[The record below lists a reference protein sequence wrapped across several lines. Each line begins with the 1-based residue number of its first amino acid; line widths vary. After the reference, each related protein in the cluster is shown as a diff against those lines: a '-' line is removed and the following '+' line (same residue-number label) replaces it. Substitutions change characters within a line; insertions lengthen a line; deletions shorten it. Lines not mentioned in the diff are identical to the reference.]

1 MKANDADITEESQHE
16 MAAVVLKQ
24 TPQLFILIMRTAGQS
39 PPRKATPQK
48 ISSLVKC
55 SPPNSGDRGVTQQT
69 MNANDAD
76 ISEES
81 QRELALGDLKQSAQH
96 ELAAGVLKQAAQ
108 DLRQFRGA
116 TSKIERELY
125 LDAYRWLTVGEYSSP
140 FSFLN
145 VCQLLNVAPENIRR
159 ELIGDLSLGPLSC
172 WIRRCERAA
181 RRFQISV
188 GRLLVSERNASGGY
202 SYESVN

>member
-1 MKANDADITEESQHE
+1 M
-16 MAAVVLKQ
+16 
-24 TPQLFILIMRTAGQS
+24 
-39 PPRKATPQK
+39 
-48 ISSLVKC
+48 
-55 SPPNSGDRGVTQQT
+55 TQQT

-81 QRELALGDLKQSAQH
+81 QRELALADLKQSAQH

-108 DLRQFRGA
+108 DLRRFHDA
-116 TSKIERELY
+116 TSTVERELY
-125 LDAYRWLTVGEYSSP
+125 LDAYRWLTIDECSSP

-145 VCQLLNVAPENIRR
+145 VCQLLNVAPENVRR

-172 WIRRCERAA
+172 WIRRCGRAA